1 LCHSLVLVYSHAAL
15 LGYSK
20 NKLGSWQAIGFII
33 PVVTTETII
42 CTIVNVLKSTIH
54 LCLVEKKIYN
64 FFAFGILL
72 EGRNSLKIKV
82 MKMMSTLLEAVID
95 KVEAPGQ
102 SSSAF
107 VVVLVVLALGAGSLY
122 ILLNT
127 PA

>member
-1 LCHSLVLVYSHAAL
+1 
-15 LGYSK
+15 
-20 NKLGSWQAIGFII
+20 
-33 PVVTTETII
+33 
-42 CTIVNVLKSTIH
+42 
-54 LCLVEKKIYN
+54 
-64 FFAFGILL
+64 
-72 EGRNSLKIKV
+72 